1 MTCASRAGS
10 ASSQTGSSAT
20 FVWRRCRAAA
30 MAGEAASIAAVIEA
44 VQRDDLAAEV
54 DLAARDPRDVEEV
67 VDQPRHVIELPLDD
81 GDRATGL
88 LAEALAL
95 EQRQRVPDWC
105 KRVAQLV
112 GEDRDEIV
120 LAVVGV
126 SQGLFGTPAIGDV
139 GADAR
144 MTEKSSSG

>member
-1 MTCASRAGS
+1 MTCAIRAGIRI
-10 ASSQTGSSAT
+10 QPDRFLGYVRLETVPCGRDG
-20 FVWRRCRAAA
+20 RRGRLDRRRD
-30 MAGEAASIAAVIEA
+30 EA

-54 DLAARDPRDVEEV
+54 DLAARDPRDIEEV
-67 VDQPRHVIELPLDD
+67 VDQPCHVIDLPLDD

-95 EQRQRVPDWC
+95 EQRERVPDWC

-126 SQGLFGTPAIGDV
+126 SQGLFGTPAIGNV

-144 MTEKSSSG
+144 A